1 MLKLTNH
8 IPSRTIRHDGQD
20 YLFFSGTS
28 YLGMAQNADFQ
39 QLLSES
45 LSQFGTVFGVSRNGN
60 LQLNIYDEAEAKLA
74 RHATAPAALTVSSGM
89 LAGQAVVRW
98 LAHESYRTGA
108 EFVYGPGTHPALW
121 RETGTVLS
129 SQSFGD
135 WSANLVRQPAR
146 PAVILT
152 NALNP
157 VRPEFFSFD
166 WVTDLPVGQPITLV
180 VDDSHGLGLLNGGRG
195 IWPQIPA
202 HPDVRLIV
210 TASLAKAMGLPGG
223 VIFSDADTLAS
234 IRQTAFF
241 GGCSPIPP
249 AYLAAFCRADG
260 LYEQAR
266 QTLANRVALA
276 ELVLFPTGLFRYAPG
291 YPVFHTDR
299 DDLYP
304 LLLENRIFIYSFA
317 YPTAADKPTTRIV
330 ISAFHEEEDIHQLAN
345 CIDGKFNSEF

>member
-1 MLKLTNH
+1 MPKLISHLPN
-8 IPSRTIRHDGQD
+8 RTIRHDGQE

-28 YLGMAQNADFQ
+28 YLGMAQNTDFQ
-39 QLLSES
+39 QLLRES
-45 LSQFGTVFGVSRNGN
+45 LAQYGTVFGVSRNGN
-60 LQLNIYDEAEAKLA
+60 LQLSIYDEAEAKLA
-74 RHATAPAALTVSSGM
+74 RFATAPAALTVSSGM
-89 LAGQAVVRW
+89 LAGQVVVRW

-121 RETGTVLS
+121 RETGSFMPSLS
-129 SQSFGD
+129 FRD
-135 WSANLVRQPAR
+135 WSDDLRYRPAR
-146 PAVILT
+146 PVVILT

-157 VRPEFFSFD
+157 VCPEFFSFE
-166 WVTDLPVGQPITLV
+166 WVRDLPVGQPITLV
-180 VDDSHGLGLLNGGRG
+180 VDDSHGLGLLNSGRG
-195 IWPQIPA
+195 VWPQIPA
-202 HPDVRLIV
+202 HPNVRLIV

-241 GGCSPIPP
+241 GGCSPVPP
-249 AYLAAFCRADG
+249 AYLAAFCRADE

-266 QTLANRVALA
+266 QTLSDRIALA
-276 ELVLFPTGLFRYAPG
+276 ETQLMPTGLFRNAPG

-299 DDLYP
+299 DDLHP
-304 LLLENRIFIYSFA
+304 FLLENRIFIYSFA

-345 CIDGKFNSEF
+345 CIDEKFEKKF

>member
-1 MLKLTNH
+1 MHLIFHLPN
-8 IPSRTIRHDGQD
+8 RTIRHDGQE

-28 YLGMAQNADFQ
+28 YLGIAQNAGF
-39 QLLSES
+39 QLLLTES
-45 LSQFGTVFGVSRNGN
+45 LAQYGTVFGVSRNGN
-60 LQLNIYDEAEAKLA
+60 LQLGIYEEAEAQLA
-74 RHATAPAALTVSSGM
+74 RFATAPAALTVSSGM

-98 LAHESYRTGA
+98 LANETHQTEA
-108 EFVYGPGTHPALW
+108 EFVYGPGAHPALW
-121 RETGTVLS
+121 RESGTVLPG
-129 SQSFGD
+129 QSFSD
-135 WSANLVRQPAR
+135 WSAGLAHRPAR
-146 PAVILT
+146 PIVILT

-157 VRPEFFSFD
+157 GYSEYYGFEWVR
-166 WVTDLPVGQPITLV
+166 DLPDGQPITLV

-223 VIFSDADTLAS
+223 VIFSDTNTLAS

-249 AYLAAFCRADG
+249 AYLAAFCREDG

-266 QTLANRVALA
+266 QAFAHRVALA
-276 ELVLFPTGLFRYAPG
+276 EELLMPTGLFRHESG
-291 YPVFHTDR
+291 YPVFYTER

-304 LLLENRIFIYSFA
+304 FLLENRIFIYSFA
-317 YPTAADKPTTRIV
+317 YPTAAHKPTTRIV
-330 ISAFHEEEDIHQLAN
+330 ISAFHEEKDIHWLAD
-345 CIDGKFNSEF
+345 CIHEFI